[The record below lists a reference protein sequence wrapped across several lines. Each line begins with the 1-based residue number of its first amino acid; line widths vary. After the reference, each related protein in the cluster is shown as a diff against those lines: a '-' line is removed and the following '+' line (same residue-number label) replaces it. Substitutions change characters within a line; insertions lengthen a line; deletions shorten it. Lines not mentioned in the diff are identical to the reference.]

1 MQIVKIKNT
10 TRSDGPVIRAAA
22 CRSFLCQFKGL
33 MFRRFLA
40 ADEGLLLVQKRDS
53 RLDASIHM
61 FFMRIDLAVIWIDSA
76 GQVVDVR
83 LAQRWHPAY
92 LPAKPARYILET
104 SKENLD
110 VFRIGDY
117 VQFTYE
123 NTA

>member
-10 TRSDGPVIRAAA
+10 TRPDSRVIRAAA

-33 MFRRFLA
+33 MFRRALA
-40 ADEGLLLVQKRDS
+40 PDEGLLLVQKRDS
-53 RLDASIHM
+53 RLDAGIHM
-61 FFMRIDLAVIWIDSA
+61 FFMRIDLAVIWIDGA
-76 GQVVDVR
+76 RQVVDVR

-92 LPAKPARYILET
+92 LPVKPARYILET
-104 SKENLD
+104 SVENLD

-123 NTA
+123 NAL